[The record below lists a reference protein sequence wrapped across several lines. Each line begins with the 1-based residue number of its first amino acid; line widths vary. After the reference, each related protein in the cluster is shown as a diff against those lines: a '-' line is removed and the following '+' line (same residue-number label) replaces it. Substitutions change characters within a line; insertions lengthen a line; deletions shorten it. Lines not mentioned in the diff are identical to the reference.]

1 MTDVM
6 TAEQAATL
14 KRLAEAAYEIDA
26 FKPNLT
32 RTEADTFRINAV
44 DLENRLGDVET
55 DCRDRLHAWL
65 LQIVGALTA
74 HTFMALT
81 CRWRSRPQHHK
92 RTHAPQ
98 QTASLFDYLVGAGDE
113 RGRHD
118 ETKCLGSLEVDEQLE
133 FGGLIVR
140 DVARFGPVEDLVHV
154 IRKTLGEFAEVR
166 RIGHQ
171 PAQ

>member
-1 MTDVM
+1 MMRRGTGFDADPARRLLPEERQDV
-6 TAEQAATL
+6 TPLQL
-14 KRLAEAAYEIDA
+14 
-26 FKPNLT
+26 P
-32 RTEADTFRINAV
+32 ADDDLTFRINAV

-98 QTASLFDYLVGAGDE
+98 QTASLFDHFAGAHQQAQ
-113 RGRHD
+113 RH
-118 ETKCLGSLEVDEQLE
+118 
-133 FGGLIVR
+133 FGCGTPHLC
-140 DVARFGPVEDLVHV
+140 
-154 IRKTLGEFAEVR
+154 
-166 RIGHQ
+166 RITS
-171 PAQ
+171 ALFDFYAFT

>member
-98 QTASLFDYLVGAGDE
+98 QTESLFDHFAGAHQQAQ
-113 RGRHD
+113 RH
-118 ETKCLGSLEVDEQLE
+118 
-133 FGGLIVR
+133 FGCGTPHLC
-140 DVARFGPVEDLVHV
+140 
-154 IRKTLGEFAEVR
+154 
-166 RIGHQ
+166 RITS
-171 PAQ
+171 ALFDFYAFNV

>member
-1 MTDVM
+1 MMRRGTGFDADQARRLLPEERQDV
-6 TAEQAATL
+6 TPLQL
-14 KRLAEAAYEIDA
+14 
-26 FKPNLT
+26 P
-32 RTEADTFRINAV
+32 ADDDLNFRINAV

-98 QTASLFDYLVGAGDE
+98 QTAFLFDHLVGACE
-113 RGRHD
+113 QCRGNAPAPASW
-118 ETKCLGSLEVDEQLE
+118 C
-133 FGGLIVR
+133 
-140 DVARFGPVEDLVHV
+140 
-154 IRKTLGEFAEVR
+154 VR
-166 RIGHQ
+166 RSACVGAHWRGIN
-171 PAQ
+171 ARCVM